1 MCTITLEYNQN
12 NALARRKL
20 AALLATGL
28 FLQKEVTSSEPSD
41 EEEKLHRE
49 EMKAFLAHS
58 KKSMSTIIA
67 RYLWSTERDV
77 IRRLGT
83 IKEKYFNEIVDKIV
97 VSIF

>member
-1 MCTITLEYNQN
+1 LPQTLKDFLSNEHLKQVHMCTITLEYNQN

-67 RYLWSTERDV
+67 RYL
-77 IRRLGT
+77 
-83 IKEKYFNEIVDKIV
+83 
-97 VSIF
+97 